1 MITVKDLTLTL
12 NDTVVLDHVS
22 AEFEKGTIT
31 GLVGRNGSGK
41 TVLMKCICGFFKP
54 DEGTVSVGDK
64 IVGKD
69 MDFPEDLGII
79 IESPGFLGHFS
90 GYENLKL
97 LAMIRRKIGK
107 KEIYEAMEL
116 VGLDPRSKKRV
127 AKYSLGMKQK
137 LGIAQAIMEDPS
149 LIILDEPMNSLD
161 SASVEEVRKLILHWK
176 SQGKTIILS
185 SHNKDDIAML
195 CDKTYFMKGGRME
208 DGPASASTI

>member
-22 AEFEKGTIT
+22 VEFEKGTIT

>member
-195 CDKTYFMKGGRME
+195 CDKTYFMKNGKVA
-208 DGPASASTI
+208 DNLAQNSIV

>member
-161 SASVEEVRKLILHWK
+161 SASVEEVRKLILQWK

-195 CDKTYFMKGGRME
+195 CDKTYFMKNGKVA
-208 DGPASASTI
+208 DNLAQNSIV